1 MQVSPFTQYFLR
13 RLLRNYTTQARSLRP
28 YIKVADPEQADIGRI
43 LNSHPNAPRDTQ
55 IRNFKL
61 ESLIETYSKL
71 ETQGGAAREALN
83 HLENQILEMLGLR
96 LGQLL
101 PAMMPTLLNE
111 TQVHRFRFL
120 WGLRLCEG
128 MRSEEQFYGL
138 VQPQGRLSSMQAY
151 QLAWALGQKEIP
163 CVITRSPQVQ
173 AYEVWVNLRSA
184 SAALLF
190 SQGTTIVPPV
200 LSLYSR
206 ICRFRSRIAL
216 T

>member
-28 YIKVADPEQADIGRI
+28 YIKVADPDQADISRI
-43 LNSHPNAPRDTQ
+43 LNHQPKTERNVE

-61 ESLIETYSKL
+61 ESLIETYSQL
-71 ETQGGAAREALN
+71 ETRGGADRETLN
-83 HLENQILEMLGLR
+83 QLENKILDMLGLR

-101 PAMMPTLLNE
+101 PVMMPTLLNE
-111 TQVHRFRFL
+111 AQIQRFRFL
-120 WGLRLCEG
+120 WGLQLCEG
-128 MRSEEQFYGL
+128 ITNEAQFYGL
-138 VQPQGRLSSMQAY
+138 VQPQAKLSSMQAY

-163 CVITRSPQVQ
+163 CVITRSPKLQ
-173 AYEVWVNLRSA
+173 AYEVWVNLRST

-190 SQGTTIVPPV
+190 CQGTTIVPPV
-200 LSLYSR
+200 LSLYAK